1 MAKTKEV
8 VAELGL
14 KKDSYTIM
22 QVRAPQPRTLRL
34 RYCRHRAGRV
44 ADASLPL
51 PRAPPRRCRLTWRPW
66 TA

>member
-22 QVRAPQPRTLRL
+22 QARAQQLRVL
-34 RYCRHRAGRV
+34 RPATTAGG
-44 ADASLPL
+44 ASLT
-51 PRAPPRRCRLTWRPW
+51 RRCRSRAPRPG
-66 TA
+66 AAG